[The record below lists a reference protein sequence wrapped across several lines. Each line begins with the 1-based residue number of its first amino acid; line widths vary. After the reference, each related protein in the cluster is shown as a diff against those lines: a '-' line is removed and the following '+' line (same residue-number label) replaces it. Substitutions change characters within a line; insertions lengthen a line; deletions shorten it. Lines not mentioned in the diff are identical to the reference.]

1 MRWSTVPALGL
12 VVSLSFTVARAQGP
26 EIVPGDL
33 LVMVKPGT
41 EVRTIAR
48 DLAMVNGRSTG
59 LRVEREVSAPMR
71 TWLLHFDPA
80 VAEQPVMLR
89 AVRNH
94 PAVQV
99 AQNNHRQKPRAI
111 PNDDAYGE
119 QWHHA
124 NIDSEGAWDISTGG
138 VTADG
143 DTIVVCIIENCDLP
157 HPDLIANAWFN
168 HNEVPDNGQ
177 DDDGNG
183 YVDDYRGWNPISGT
197 DEAYGGSHG
206 TEVAG
211 MIGAAGNNAQGV
223 AGANWSVKMMPVFHA
238 GDADDAGVVAC
249 YTYPLVMRRLYNAT
263 NGERGAYVVATNASW
278 GTDGGQPADAPLWCA
293 MFDTLGTAGILNC
306 GATANQNVNVDVV
319 GDLPTACP
327 SDFMISVTATNDA
340 DERTFSAYG
349 LTTIDVGAPGS
360 SVYTTQMNGGYGNAS
375 GTSFASPLTAGV
387 IGLLYSAPCATLMTL
402 AKGDPEAGAMFVR
415 QKLFEGV
422 DQVGNLAGQ
431 TVTGGRINAG
441 NSMALIMASCG
452 ACPAPYNITVQ
463 AVDVTA
469 AVISWSAV
477 QGSVFHLRYRL
488 VGAPEWTEVN
498 DVADPAY
505 LISGLQSCAPYEFE
519 VQVECGDETSDYS
532 NTFTWTSEGC
542 CTAPA
547 GLAQGFVGTNIVN
560 VFWNT
565 VLAAD
570 TYDLRYAPVS
580 SSDFTVVEAL
590 TNAFLE
596 ITPLEPCSNYTVQ
609 VRSNCDGIETEWSAP
624 IIVGT
629 SGCGACAET
638 AYCATEGGDT
648 AGEWIAHVQV
658 GSIDNTS
665 GNDGGYGDYTSLST
679 ELMVASEHVLMLAPG
694 YSNFAFS
701 EWFRVWMDL
710 DQNGDFAG
718 ENELV
723 FDSGSNS
730 NDPLE
735 VMFSIP
741 EDATLGTTRMRVVM
755 RYSLAPASACEPSYD
770 YGETEDYCVT
780 LTANPDAGV
789 GDQVAIPAMVVFPQP
804 ADDHLFI
811 RTPAG
816 LHGRTLALR
825 IFDGTGKLVRSASIA
840 GALATLAT
848 ADLAD
853 GLFTYRLIDADAVIG
868 QGRFVIAHAR

>member
-1 MRWSTVPALGL
+1 MRSFVSALGL
-12 VVSLSFTVARAQGP
+12 LLGLVLTVAKAQGP
-26 EIVPGDL
+26 EFIPGEL
-33 LVMVKPGT
+33 LVMVKPGAD
-41 EVRTIAR
+41 VRIVER
-48 DLAMVNGRSTG
+48 DLAVVNGRTAG
-59 LRVEREVSAPMR
+59 LHVAREVSAPMR
-71 TWLLHFDPA
+71 AWLLRFDPA
-80 VAEQPVMLR
+80 MAEQAVMLR

-119 QWHHA
+119 QWHHT
-124 NIDSEGAWDISTGG
+124 NINSAGAWDISTGG

-157 HPDLIANAWFN
+157 HPDLIANAWLN
-168 HNEVPDNGQ
+168 HNEIPDNGQ

-211 MIGAAGNNAQGV
+211 MIGARGNNGQGV
-223 AGANWSVKMMPVFHA
+223 AGANWAVKMMPVFHA
-238 GDADDAGVVAC
+238 GDADDAGVVEC

-306 GATANQNVNVDVV
+306 GATANNNVNVDQV

-340 DERTFSAYG
+340 DNRTFSAYG
-349 LTTIDVGAPGS
+349 LTTIDVGAPGA
-360 SVYTTQMNGGYGNAS
+360 SVHTTQMGGGYGNTS

-402 AKGDPEAGAMFVR
+402 AKGDPEAGARFVR

-422 DQVGNLAGQ
+422 DVVGNLAGQ

-441 NSMALIMASCG
+441 NSMNLIMASCG
-452 ACPAPYNITVQ
+452 ACPAPYNVTVQ

-469 AVISWSAV
+469 AVISWTAV
-477 QGSVFHLRYRL
+477 QGSVFQLRYRM
-488 VGAPEWTEVN
+488 VGAPEWTVVN
-498 DVADPAY
+498 DVTEPSY
-505 LISGLQSCAPYEFE
+505 LLSGLQSCAPYEFE
-519 VQVECGDETSDYS
+519 VQVDCGEEASAYS
-532 NTFTWTSEGC
+532 STFTWTSEGC

-580 SSDFTVVEAL
+580 SSDFVVLEGL

-596 ITPLEPCSNYTVQ
+596 LTPLDACTNYTVQ
-609 VRSNCDGIETEWSAP
+609 VRSTCDGVATEWSAP
-624 IIVGT
+624 IVVGT

-638 AYCATEGGDT
+638 AYCATEGGNT
-648 AGEWIAHVQV
+648 GGEWIAHVRV
-658 GSIDNTS
+658 GSIDNTT

-679 ELMVASEHVLMLAPG
+679 ELMVASEHPLWLAPG

-701 EWFRVWMDL
+701 EWFRVWVDL
-710 DQNGDFAG
+710 DQDGDFG
-718 ENELV
+718 VENELV

-735 VMFSIP
+735 VSLTIP
-741 EDATLGTTRMRVVM
+741 EEATLGTTRMRVVM
-755 RYSLAPASACEPSYD
+755 RYQAAPVSACEPTYD

-780 LTANPDAGV
+780 LVANPDAGIAV
-789 GDQVAIPAMVVFPQP
+789 PGAATSLVLFPQP

-811 RTPAG
+811 RIPAG
-816 LHGRTLALR
+816 SHGSVLSMH
-825 IFDGTGKLVRSASIA
+825 IFDGTGRHVRSARLMGSS
-840 GALATLAT
+840 ATVST
-848 ADLAD
+848 EDLAA
-853 GLFTYRLIDADAVIG
+853 GLFTYRLMDADAVIG
-868 QGRFVIAHAR
+868 QGRFLVAHAR